1 MGIPGEKG
9 NIGER
14 GEDGNTGS
22 PGNIQEFLRIAKRK
36 KIKRSL

>member
-22 PGNIQEFLRIAKRK
+22 PGNIQEFLRIA
-36 KIKRSL
+36 